1 MDLLTVKN
9 LSIEVAIKEK
19 AKERG
24 CIYDRGSNLYPHI
37 DIESNVLHT
46 DLDGFLLDSQAA
58 IYKAAGEIDPQA
70 RPELKEDIEKRIA
83 ALVSDN
89 ANILNI
95 ISMAATEQKLSGAA
109 FDEYVG
115 AMLKQHGRYQLN
127 MQKLNDANEEMRIFK
142 RHRDDVLCGRNPKK
156 IDYRG
161 IYATCPIDEAA
172 CKLIE
177 ENAGPGKLFT
187 TAIATSHYNDE
198 TEIAKIE
205 RLRKILSIPVLLIP
219 WPGSKVGTVVA
230 ISGVYNFKRSLVAD
244 DDVLVITDTQSRYP
258 DMQVS
263 LKENEMTTCQTL
275 EEGFQKVKAA

>member
-24 CIYDRGSNLYPHI
+24 CIYDRGSSLYPRI
-37 DIESNVLHT
+37 DVESNVLHT

-58 IYKAAGEIDPQA
+58 IYEAAGEIDPQA
-70 RPELKEDIEKRIA
+70 RPGLKKDIEERMA

-89 ANILNI
+89 ANISNI
-95 ISMAATEQKLSGAA
+95 ISMAAKEQKLSGEA
-109 FDEYVG
+109 FDEYVE
-115 AMLKQHGRYQLN
+115 AMLKQHSRYQLN
-127 MQKLNDANEEMRIFK
+127 MQRLKEVNDDMAIFK
-142 RHRDDVLCGRNPKK
+142 KHRDDVLCGRNPKK

-161 IYATCPIDEAA
+161 IYATCPIDEDA

-177 ENAGPGKLFT
+177 ENVGPGKLFT
-187 TAIATSHYNDE
+187 TAIATSHYNDD

-219 WPGSKVGTVVA
+219 WPGSKVGTVVD
-230 ISGVYNFKRSLVAD
+230 ISGVYNFKRSLIAD
-244 DDVLVITDTQSRYP
+244 DDVLVITDTQSRYSN
-258 DMQVS
+258 MQVS
-263 LKENEMTTCQTL
+263 LKENGMTTCQTL
-275 EEGFQKVKAA
+275 EEGFQKVKTA